1 MRSWKKSGNDVHLS
15 AFHLQTP
22 ISSSSISGSKNKV
35 SGIPRVIHFEIAID
49 EPDRAVKF
57 YSEVFGWKVEK
68 WGPVDYWL
76 VQTGEGPGIDGALK
90 MRERPHESTT
100 NTVEVP
106 SLEKYMEKVVEKGAR

>member
-1 MRSWKKSGNDVHLS
+1 M
-15 AFHLQTP
+15 
-22 ISSSSISGSKNKV
+22 
-35 SGIPRVIHFEIAID
+35 PRVIHFEIAID
-49 EPDRAVKF
+49 KPDRAVKF

-90 MRERPHESTT
+90 MRDRPDESTT

-106 SLEKYMEKVVEKGAR
+106 SLEEHMAKVVEKGGEVITEKMTIPGVGYFAYCRDTEGNVFGILESDESAR